1 MVTVQVF
8 GNTLRAAVEE
18 AELVVSLAG
27 PTTVIQLIET
37 NRPRLGG
44 LLGFVTS
51 REVLIT
57 VNRKIGTV
65 DSPVQDGDVVK
76 FSFQSRATYDGTRDI
91 PT

>member
-18 AELVVSLAG
+18 TELVVSLAG

-37 NRPRLGG
+37 NRPQLGG

-51 REVLIT
+51 REVLVT
-57 VNRKIGTV
+57 VTRKIGTV